1 MLLVDDVTMNRDI
14 MKRILS
20 GLGHQVELSGSGF
33 DIGSR
38 PQRVYDVVIMDLPMP
53 EMGGFETTRRWR
65 DAGSGMLDKDPL
77 IIALW
82 RKLSA

>member
-1 MLLVDDVTMNRDI
+1 MPLVDDVMMNRDI

-20 GLGHQVELSGSGF
+20 GLGHQVELSCSGA

-38 PQRVYDVVIMDLPMP
+38 PQRVYDVVIIDLPMP
-53 EMGGFETTRRWR
+53 EMGVFETTRRWR
-65 DAGSGMLDKDPL
+65 DAGSGMLDKDTP

-82 RKLSA
+82 WMLPA